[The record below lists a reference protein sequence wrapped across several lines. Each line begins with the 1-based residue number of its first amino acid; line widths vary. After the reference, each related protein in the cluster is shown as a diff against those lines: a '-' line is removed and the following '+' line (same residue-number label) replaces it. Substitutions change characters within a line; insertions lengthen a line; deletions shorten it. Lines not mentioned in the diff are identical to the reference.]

1 MTFCTMIM
9 GTNGVGKS
17 TLARTIQQR
26 LGGIQT
32 YANEISYLSDGES
45 FFLGKYAGVKLGG
58 VDYINEA
65 KKLAQI
71 ARKGLKTHKNCFME
85 GRYINTI
92 SQYLLNVLFSFDRQ
106 LVVLLY
112 LPEDKIRERIIQRT
126 GVFKGDMPY
135 ILKAQKNAMN
145 AMVKYKAMGVP
156 ILCINTSEISPD
168 DIADKILTYIKNN

>member
-1 MTFCTMIM
+1 
-9 GTNGVGKS
+9 
-17 TLARTIQQR
+17 
-26 LGGIQT
+26 
-32 YANEISYLSDGES
+32 
-45 FFLGKYAGVKLGG
+45 
-58 VDYINEA
+58 
-65 KKLAQI
+65 
-71 ARKGLKTHKNCFME
+71 ME
-85 GRYINTI
+85 GRYVNSI
-92 SQYLLNVLFSFDRQ
+92 SQYLLNVLFSFDHQ